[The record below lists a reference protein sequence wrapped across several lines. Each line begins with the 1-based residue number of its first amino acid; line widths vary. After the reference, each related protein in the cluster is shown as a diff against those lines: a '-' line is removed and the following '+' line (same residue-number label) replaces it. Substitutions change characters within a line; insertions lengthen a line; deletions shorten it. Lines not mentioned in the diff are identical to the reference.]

1 MLAKEPT
8 AGECADVIAINQLAH
23 AYAQAISRGL
33 VHEAAQTYAPDA
45 ILTTPVLAPV
55 RGRDAIEAAIREG
68 TKDLE
73 LIFHSV
79 ANSVV
84 EVRGDRANA
93 CFQLS
98 EWAKRKSDGDTF
110 LWLGFYDD
118 ELVRL
123 PEGWRFAK
131 RTLVSRVMA
140 HADVDI
146 TKILPVTTLRPSL
159 AAPA

>member
-1 MLAKEPT
+1 MLAKDPT
-8 AGECADVIAINQLAH
+8 PNDYADITATNQLAH

-55 RGRDAIEAAIREG
+55 TGRDAIEAAIRQG
-68 TKDLE
+68 TKALE
-73 LIFHSV
+73 LVLHCV

-84 EVRGDRANA
+84 EIHGDRANA

-98 EWAKRKSDGDTF
+98 EWAKRKSDGATF

-123 PEGWRFAK
+123 AEGWRFAK
-131 RTLVSRVMA
+131 RTLVSRVIA

-146 TKILPVTTLRPSL
+146 NKIQPATSLRSSF
-159 AAPA
+159 A

>member
-8 AGECADVIAINQLAH
+8 SVECADIIAINQLAH
-23 AYAQAISRGL
+23 SYAQAISRGL
-33 VHEAAQTYAPDA
+33 AHEAAQTYAPDA

-55 RGRDAIEAAIREG
+55 AGRDAIEAAIRQG

-73 LIFHSV
+73 LVFHCV
-79 ANSVV
+79 QNSVV

-93 CFQLS
+93 CFQLT
-98 EWAKRKSDGDTF
+98 EWAKRKSDGATF

-118 ELVRL
+118 ELIRL

-131 RTLVSRVMA
+131 RTLVSRLIA
-140 HADVDI
+140 HADVEI
-146 TKILPVTTLRPSL
+146 NKILPVTALRSSL
-159 AAPA
+159 ATPA

>member
-8 AGECADVIAINQLAH
+8 PIECADIIAINQLAH
-23 AYAQAISRGL
+23 AYAQAISRDL
-33 VHEAAQTYAPDA
+33 VHDAAQTYAPDA

-55 RGRDAIEAAIREG
+55 KGRDAIETAIREG

-73 LIFHSV
+73 VVFHTVS
-79 ANSVV
+79 NSVV
-84 EVRGDRANA
+84 EVHGDRANA

-98 EWAKRKSDGDTF
+98 EWAERKSDGATF

-123 PEGWRFAK
+123 AEGWRFAK
-131 RTLVSRVMA
+131 RTLVSRVIA

-146 TKILPVTTLRPSL
+146 NKIHPVAALRPSF
-159 AAPA
+159 A